1 MKTIVVYDN
10 NSMYNDK
17 IAKIASKVDD
27 IKLVDYNNK
36 EIQEFLDIQFG
47 FKPNCLYVIDDGEL
61 YIGEKA
67 TNYLINRQG
76 VPSIF
81 SNIVRSKF
89 DDVSNLFSYITDDV
103 SDDIHG
109 VFPIREEAQ
118 EFISNSEIFNDNVVN
133 IPIND
138 KNKQ

>member
-47 FKPNCLYVIDDGEL
+47 FKPNCLYVIDEGEL

-118 EFISNSEIFNDNVVN
+118 EFISNSDIFNDSVVN

>member
-118 EFISNSEIFNDNVVN
+118 EFISNSEMFNDNVVN

>member
-17 IAKIASKVDD
+17 IAKVADKIDD
-27 IKLVDYNNK
+27 IKLVDYNNE
-36 EIQEFLDIQFG
+36 EIQEFLEIQFG
-47 FKPNCLYVIDDGEL
+47 FKPNCLYVIDYEKL
-61 YIGEKA
+61 YISKKA

-81 SNIVRSKF
+81 SNMVRSKF
-89 DDVSNLFSYITDDV
+89 DDVSNLLSYITDDV

-109 VFPIREEAQ
+109 EFPIRDEAQ
-118 EFISNSEIFNDNVVN
+118 EFVSNSDVFNDNIVN
-133 IPIND
+133 IPINS
-138 KNKQ
+138 KNEQ